1 MAGADR
7 TQKRQKASAGR
18 DATVVGGDQLTINI
32 ADTERAQALAPGL
45 LPRDVPGFTG
55 REHEMERL
63 ANLGS
68 GGSVLITAID
78 GIAGVGKTALAV
90 HAAHQLRLQFPDGQ
104 LYVDL
109 RGYTSGQPPAEPSEV
124 LEVFLRSLGV
134 PAGDIPSSV
143 EARSGMLR
151 GVLVSRRVLML
162 LDNAVSEAQV
172 KPLLPGAGES
182 LVIITSRSTLPGL
195 EADNRIS
202 LDVLGVD
209 EATILLT
216 RVIGDERA
224 LAEAEAIQQVRECC
238 GDLPLA
244 LRIAAQILAV
254 HPTWPVSK
262 LAHLLADERER
273 LDHLAVGDLGV
284 RATFEVSY
292 KHLRGREARTF
303 RLLGLHPGS
312 SFDWVA
318 AGNLV
323 GLSSKAISQALDQL
337 VEACLISELGPG
349 FFAMHDLLRL
359 FAYEICLNKEKKT
372 LRDAAQMRLIKH
384 FTVIALIV
392 AARFTAGLRVGVGI
406 RFDDHTYDATSSS
419 GALDLF
425 DSNRVGMMG
434 VLKVA
439 AGQGSAEDAWK
450 LFEPMSQVLL
460 LTRRIEDLVDAS
472 QMVISAARQTGNVVI
487 EKDALGVLGIAYNE
501 LGRHDDAIDCYE
513 AALAGLRKEGDRKG
527 EVWMLINIGNA
538 LSNLNRWRDAA
549 VNYYD
554 ALNISKELG
563 DRRGQAQALANLG
576 AAYTRAQR
584 FDQAIPILQDAV
596 PIFEETDDRRGRGA
610 ALINLG
616 IAHRELGQ
624 LDQSIELCLD
634 GLTSLKETG
643 DRHTEGMA
651 LLSLAAS
658 YRQLGRINEAIEVY
672 QTALEVSQS
681 SGDLFNEGR
690 VLAELGDTFY
700 GLRQKDRASLYWL
713 EAAKIAQELGN
724 DTEMARL
731 QKMASRT
738 DSPWRR
744 LWRR

>member
-18 DATVVGGDQLTINI
+18 DATVVGGDQLIINI

-439 AGQGSAEDAWK
+439 AGQGWAEDAWK